1 MLLLVMLLL
10 IQLFRILTVA
20 AGDSALV
27 SIIITGSSD
36 PNLGDSAL
44 CSSSGADLE
53 FSSKLADA
61 SEEIFFVFT
70 YFERPETIPESNS
83 LFLFCVF

>member
-1 MLLLVMLLL
+1 MLLL

-53 FSSKLADA
+53 FSSKLADV
-61 SEEIFFVFT
+61 SEEIFFVLHILNVQKLFRKVIL
-70 YFERPETIPESNS
+70 YFS
-83 LFLFCVF
+83 FVFFDKND